1 MDLMKDI
8 LSVLDMKDDLA
19 DLVEKSVRFKRNR
32 YKGIEGL
39 QNKILGMIFEKPSTR
54 TRTSLE
60 VAMVQMGGH
69 AIYLNPNDMQLGRGE
84 TVEDTGKVLSRMV
97 DIISYRAF
105 SHEKMVELAKASSV
119 PVINALDDVEH
130 PLQIVADYATI
141 LEKKGRTDN
150 LKFAYVGDGNN
161 MCNSLLLA
169 SSILGSDIS
178 IGRPKGYGP
187 NPEILEAAQKI
198 AKENST
204 NVEILDDPV
213 MAVEGADIIYTDV
226 WVSMGEE
233 KDRSAKEKVFMPY
246 QVNSNLC
253 EHADKNYI
261 FMHCLPAHRGL
272 EVSADIADGVHSVIF
287 DEAEYRLHS
296 SKAVISSLIS
306 P

>member
-1 MDLMKDI
+1 MNMFKDV
-8 LSVLDMKDDLA
+8 LSVLDMRDDLA
-19 DLVEKSVRFKRNR
+19 DLVEKSVRFKRDR
-32 YKGIEGL
+32 YGTVPGM

-84 TVEDTGKVLSRMV
+84 TVEDTGKVLSRLV
-97 DIISYRAF
+97 DAISYRAF
-105 SHEKMVELAKASSV
+105 SHDKMVELAKASSV
-119 PVINALDDVEH
+119 PVINALDDLEH
-130 PLQIVADYATI
+130 PLQIVADFATI
-141 LEKKGRTDN
+141 LEKKGRTNN
-150 LKFAYVGDGNN
+150 LKLAYIGDGNN

-169 SSILGSDIS
+169 SAILGTDIS
-178 IGRPKGYGP
+178 VGRPRGYDP
-187 NPEILEAAQKI
+187 NQAILDAAQRI

-204 NVEILDDPV
+204 RIEILEDPV
-213 MAVEGADIIYTDV
+213 RAVEGADVVYTDV

-233 KDRSAKEKVFMPY
+233 SERSAREKVFMPY

-253 EHADKNYI
+253 DHADKNYI

-272 EVSADIADGVHSVIF
+272 EVSEDIADGVHSVIF

-296 SKAVISSLIS
+296 SKAVISSLLTQ
-306 P
+306 